1 MPKKHSNKK
10 NKDKKPQRPYVGDY
24 GVAIESG
31 PTKVGASFGMIV
43 LSVLVGFLVGF
54 IAWGAYRLALAL
66 TDFVWNGV
74 TPTIAQVL
82 GTADVSSWWLP
93 VVVCGFGGL
102 VIGLW
107 SRFVGGVPESL
118 EVVMGSIKQTGEYCI
133 KGFGRSI
140 VGFFLPLMF
149 GGSIGP
155 EAGVTGI
162 IASATCWIGRTL
174 RKAGLRVKEI
184 ADVTVSAALSAI
196 FITPL
201 LGIVAVVQDALPK
214 QDWELRDESSA
225 RDVTSS
231 GNPNP
236 LSYDFRL
243 WAKIV
248 LYVAAAFGAVAG
260 ALLIGSLFGSESG
273 IPRFSGEHLSWGSFW
288 VLIPCVLLGYV
299 GALMYHAANFT
310 FAHLGRA
317 LQKFTVTRA
326 LLAGLGLGLVG
337 SLLPYTLFPGEIQ
350 AWELMDQWQTMSAI
364 VLIATG
370 LMKCVTTPWCLNMGW
385 MGGHF
390 FPCIFAGLSCGYG
403 VAILAGVDPLC
414 CIAVSTATL
423 VAGIQ
428 RKPFL
433 AMALLLLCFPLEVVV
448 WMGLACL
455 IGAAL
460 PIPAA
465 LLATDASECAA
476 TKNAGTNNFEVV
488 SASDCTD
495 ASDYADR
502 SGVVCSPASVDNT
515 KANPQD
521 Q

>member
-54 IAWGAYRLALAL
+54 IAWGAYRLALSL

-118 EVVMGSIKQTGEYCI
+118 EVVMGSIKQTGEYRI

-225 RDVTSS
+225 RDVPLQAIPIRFPTILDCGQKSCSTWLLPLVPLQALCLLVLFLVANQVFLVLAESIFRGVVS
-231 GNPNP
+231 GY
-236 LSYDFRL
+236 LYRACS
-243 WAKIV
+243 WAMWEHLCIM
-248 LYVAAAFGAVAG
+248 
-260 ALLIGSLFGSESG
+260 LLIS
-273 IPRFSGEHLSWGSFW
+273 R
-288 VLIPCVLLGYV
+288 
-299 GALMYHAANFT
+299 
-310 FAHLGRA
+310 
-317 LQKFTVTRA
+317 
-326 LLAGLGLGLVG
+326 
-337 SLLPYTLFPGEIQ
+337 
-350 AWELMDQWQTMSAI
+350 
-364 VLIATG
+364 
-370 LMKCVTTPWCLNMGW
+370 
-385 MGGHF
+385 
-390 FPCIFAGLSCGYG
+390 
-403 VAILAGVDPLC
+403 
-414 CIAVSTATL
+414 
-423 VAGIQ
+423 
-428 RKPFL
+428 
-433 AMALLLLCFPLEVVV
+433 
-448 WMGLACL
+448 
-455 IGAAL
+455 L
-460 PIPAA
+460 PIWGAPCKN
-465 LLATDASECAA
+465 LLSRVR
-476 TKNAGTNNFEVV
+476 F
-488 SASDCTD
+488 
-495 ASDYADR
+495 
-502 SGVVCSPASVDNT
+502 
-515 KANPQD
+515 
-521 Q
+521 